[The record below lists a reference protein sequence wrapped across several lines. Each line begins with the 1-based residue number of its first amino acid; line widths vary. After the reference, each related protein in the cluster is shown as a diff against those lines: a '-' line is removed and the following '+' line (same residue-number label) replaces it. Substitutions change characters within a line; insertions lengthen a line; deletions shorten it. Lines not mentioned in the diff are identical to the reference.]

1 MRRGVVSVC
10 ARMDARFIVMD
21 VCVSACLLTNTRAHT
36 APISLVRVRAG
47 PKRLLDRRGESPGR
61 YERYDRWRTLLD
73 SHADVPQDRSV
84 SYLLCR
90 SAGARQAVAGL
101 LKVELKASLSEA
113 SLSAAAPAASSADDA
128 SCGHGTAAAACRHDD
143 WAAGPGS
150 CGDGSDAISG
160 SGDAIS
166 GSSARHSFEASREL
180 SVIRVYVGAA
190 FLGDDTDKT
199 DDTSHAYAPQHVCP
213 CRPALLR
220 LVLVLVVAILC
231 VGLTLM
237 HMHMS
242 RLGRG

>member
-1 MRRGVVSVC
+1 MRVC
-10 ARMDARFIVMD
+10 LCVC
-21 VCVSACLLTNTRAHT
+21 VCVSACLLTNTRTHT
-36 APISLVRVRAG
+36 APISLARVRAG

-61 YERYDRWRTLLD
+61 YCRYDRWRTLLD
-73 SHADVPQDRSV
+73 SHADVPQDRSL

-101 LKVELKASLSEA
+101 LKVELKASLS
-113 SLSAAAPAASSADDA
+113 AAAPKASSADDA
-128 SCGHGTAAAACRHDD
+128 SCGNGTAAGAAACGHDG

-150 CGDGSDAISG
+150 GGDGSDAILG
-160 SGDAIS
+160 SNDAIS
-166 GSSARHSFEASREL
+166 GSSAPHSFGHSREL

-190 FLGDDTDKT
+190 FLGDDTDKA
-199 DDTSHAYAPQHVCP
+199 DDTSNAYAPHHVCP

-220 LVLVLVVAILC
+220 VMLVVVVAVLC

-237 HMHMS
+237 YMHMS

>member
-1 MRRGVVSVC
+1 M
-10 ARMDARFIVMD
+10 
-21 VCVSACLLTNTRAHT
+21 
-36 APISLVRVRAG
+36 RAG

-61 YERYDRWRTLLD
+61 YCRYDRWRTLLD
-73 SHADVPQDRSV
+73 SHADVPQDRSL

-101 LKVELKASLSEA
+101 LKVELKASLS
-113 SLSAAAPAASSADDA
+113 AAAPKASSADDA
-128 SCGHGTAAAACRHDD
+128 SYISAEYSDRGVSADDASCGNGTAPAPAACGHDG

-150 CGDGSDAISG
+150 GGDGSDAILG
-160 SGDAIS
+160 SNDAIS
-166 GSSARHSFEASREL
+166 GSSAPHSFGHSREL

-190 FLGDDTDKT
+190 FLGDDTDKA
-199 DDTSHAYAPQHVCP
+199 DDTSHAYAPHHVCP

-220 LVLVLVVAILC
+220 VMLVVVVAVLC

-237 HMHMS
+237 YMHMS